1 MELVL
6 LKSLWGMEGP
16 QEQSLKRIAESG
28 YQGVEAPVPPPEE
41 RKRFRSLLKELGL
54 SYIPLIFTAAGGSG
68 GGKGAAAS
76 DGGAVGSAHAQS
88 FDDQLRAAAELEPL
102 LVISHTGKDSLPWD
116 EQRRLVE
123 AVLESERRIGVPVGH
138 ETHRGRVLF
147 TPWAA
152 ARLLTEFA
160 ELKLTAD
167 FSHWACVCE
176 SLLEEE
182 GEAVLKACQRSL
194 HIHGR
199 VGYAEGPQVPD
210 PRAPEYG
217 PAVEAHERWWKNIV
231 RDRGR
236 EGAASLTF
244 TPEFGPPDYL
254 HTLPFT
260 RQPVSDLWDI
270 CLWSARRFRE
280 LYRHALTN

>member
-16 QEQSLKRIAESG
+16 LEEKLRRIAEGG
-28 YQGVEAPVPPPEE
+28 YQGIEAPLPSSEE
-41 RKRFRSLLKELGL
+41 RQRFQSLLREHRLA
-54 SYIPLIFTAAGGSG
+54 YIPLIFTADADAGSASP
-68 GGKGAAAS
+68 GAA
-76 DGGAVGSAHAQS
+76 HAES
-88 FDDQLRAAAELEPL
+88 FAEQLRRAGELEPL
-102 LVISHTGKDSLPWD
+102 LVISHTGKDSLSRD
-116 EQRRLVE
+116 EQRRLFE
-123 AVLESERRIGVPVGH
+123 AALETEARYGVAVGH

-147 TPWAA
+147 TPWDT
-152 ARLLTEFA
+152 ARLLEEFP
-160 ELKLTAD
+160 ELKITAD

-176 SLLEEE
+176 SLLEDQ
-182 GEAVLKACQRSL
+182 GEAVLKACQRAI

-217 PAVEAHERWWKNIV
+217 SAVEAHERWWKNIV
-231 RDRGR
+231 RDRAR
-236 EGAASLTF
+236 DGAAVLSF

-260 RQPVSDLWDI
+260 RQPVADLWDI

-280 LYRHALTN
+280 LFRHALTN

>member
-6 LKSLWGMEGP
+6 LKSLWGMDGP
-16 QEQSLKRIAESG
+16 LEENLRRIAETG

-41 RKRFRSLLKELGL
+41 RGRFREQLREHSLA
-54 SYIPLIFTAAGGSG
+54 YIPLIFTAEEG
-68 GGKGAAAS
+68 GGEAAS
-76 DGGAVGSAHAQS
+76 DSPGDRHAAS
-88 FDDQLRAAAELEPL
+88 FRAQLQQAIEFDPL
-102 LVISHTGKDSLPWD
+102 LVISHTGKDSLD
-116 EQRRLVE
+116 RDQARRLFDG
-123 AVLESERRIGVPVGH
+123 ALDAERRIGVPVGH

-147 TPWAA
+147 TPWGTAS
-152 ARLLTEFA
+152 LLREFP

-176 SLLEEE
+176 SLLEDQ
-182 GEAVLKACQRSL
+182 GEAVLLASQRAI

-210 PRAPEYG
+210 PRAPEFA
-217 PAVEAHERWWKNIV
+217 PAVEAHERWWKHIV
-231 RDRGR
+231 REHAR
-236 EGAASLTF
+236 EERPRVSF

-260 RQPVSDLWDI
+260 RQPVADLWEI

-280 LYRHALTN
+280 LFRHALTN

>member
-6 LKSLWGMEGP
+6 MKSLWGMEGP

-28 YQGVEAPVPPPEE
+28 YQGVEAPVPPPKE
-41 RKRFRSLLKELGL
+41 RKRFRGLLRELGL
-54 SYIPLIFTAAGGSG
+54 SYIPLIFTASPGSAG
-68 GGKGAAAS
+68 AS
-76 DGGAVGSAHAQS
+76 PGSAHAES
-88 FDDQLRAAAELEPL
+88 FDTQLGAAAELEPL
-102 LVISHTGKDSLPWD
+102 LVISHTGKDSLPQD
-116 EQRRLVE
+116 EQDRLFE
-123 AVLESERRIGVPVGH
+123 AALESERRAGVAVGH

-147 TPWAA
+147 TPWAT
-152 ARLLTEFA
+152 ARLLGKFP

-176 SLLEEE
+176 SLLEDE
-182 GEAVLKACQRSL
+182 GEAVLKACQRSI

-236 EGAASLTF
+236 EGAETLSF

-260 RQPVSDLWDI
+260 RQPVSDLWDV

>member
-6 LKSLWGMEGP
+6 LKSLWGMERP
-16 QEQSLKRIAESG
+16 QEESLRRIAESG
-28 YQGVEAPVPPPEE
+28 YQGVEAPVPPPGE
-41 RKRFRSLLKELGL
+41 RKRFQSLLRELGL
-54 SYIPLIFTAAGGSG
+54 SYIPLIFTAAGSDAASP
-68 GGKGAAAS
+68 GAA
-76 DGGAVGSAHAQS
+76 HAES
-88 FDDQLRAAAELEPL
+88 FDSQLREAAELGPL
-102 LVISHTGKDSLPWD
+102 LVISHTGKDSLPRD
-116 EQRRLVE
+116 EQSRLFE
-123 AVLESERRIGVPVGH
+123 EVLESERRIGVPVGH

-147 TPWAA
+147 TPWDT
-152 ARLLTEFA
+152 ARLLTEYP

-176 SLLEEE
+176 SLLEGE
-182 GEAVLKACQRSL
+182 GEAVLKACQRSI

-231 RDRGR
+231 RDRSR
-236 EGAASLTF
+236 DGAATLTF

>member
-1 MELVL
+1 MELLL

-16 QEQSLKRIAESG
+16 LEDNLRRIAEAG
-28 YQGVEAPVPPPEE
+28 YQGVEAAVPASGELA
-41 RKRFRSLLKELGL
+41 RFRELLREHDLA
-54 SYIPLIFTAAGGSG
+54 YIPLIFTAAN
-68 GGKGAAAS
+68 GAQDS
-76 DGGAVGSAHAQS
+76 PGSAHAAS
-88 FDDQLRAAAELEPL
+88 FAQQLERAVELEPL
-102 LVISHTGKDSLPWD
+102 LVISHTGKDSLERD
-116 EQRRLVE
+116 ERGRLFE
-123 AVLESERRIGVPVGH
+123 KSLESERRLGVPVGH
-138 ETHRGRVLF
+138 ETHRGRALF
-147 TPWAA
+147 TPWGTAA
-152 ARLLTEFA
+152 VLKEFP
-160 ELKLTAD
+160 ELRLTAD

-176 SLLEEE
+176 SLLEDQ
-182 GEAVLKACQRSL
+182 GEALLLACQRTI

-210 PRAPEYG
+210 PRAPEFAG
-217 PAVEAHERWWKNIV
+217 AVEAHERWWKNIV
-231 RDRGR
+231 RDRDR
-236 EGAASLTF
+236 EGAATLTF

>member
-6 LKSLWGMEGP
+6 LKSLWGMDGP
-16 QEQSLKRIAESG
+16 REDSLRRIAESG
-28 YQGVEAPVPPPEE
+28 YQGVEAPLPPKEE
-41 RKRFRSLLKELGL
+41 RKAFKGLLRELGL
-54 SYIPLIFTAAGGSG
+54 SYIPLIFTAAPTETGSSEG
-68 GGKGAAAS
+68 SPQNAPGAAHAES
-76 DGGAVGSAHAQS
+76 FAAQLQEAV
-88 FDDQLRAAAELEPL
+88 ELDPL
-102 LVISHTGKDSLPWD
+102 LVISHTGKDSLPRD
-116 EQRRLVE
+116 EQRRLFE
-123 AVLESERRIGVPVGH
+123 AALETERRIGVPVGH

-147 TPWAA
+147 TPWDT
-152 ARLLTEFA
+152 ARLLSEFP

-176 SLLEEE
+176 SLLEGE
-182 GEAVLKACQRSL
+182 GEALLKACQRSI

-199 VGYAEGPQVPD
+199 VGYPEGPQVPD

-231 RDRGR
+231 RDRSRDGAGR
-236 EGAASLTF
+236 LTF